1 MDDKILQLSPSLT
14 AFLFINGRLGQC
26 YLHLLLR
33 IGVQAQYKCAGYRL
47 AATVHTG
54 GDRQR
59 AIGTD
64 CRETGR
70 NGNHAVITG
79 GSDLHLLALTGGLER
94 KTPDRQKCCVP
105 LP

>member
-1 MDDKILQLSPSLT
+1 MTRYFSFPIT
-14 AFLFINGRLGQC
+14 HRLPLHQRPPGTG

-94 KTPDRQKCCVP
+94 KSGRIGRKCCVP